1 MATRKMPQRNWKL
14 IGMWL
19 GFLFLF
25 IAELLFYTWCR
36 VQCVQIGYEIT
47 KQSAVNRKR
56 ITLQNNLKI
65 ELARLRSPE
74 RISNIA
80 SMQLG
85 LVMPKS
91 NQTIVMP

>member
-1 MATRKMPQRNWKL
+1 MVRRPHVVDGVVRNRS
-14 IGMWL
+14 
-19 GFLFLF
+19 
-25 IAELLFYTWCR
+25 EDRRT
-36 VQCVQIGYEIT
+36 CVR
-47 KQSAVNRKR
+47 VNRKR